1 MYIRPELRAGAAVMS
16 LFDPTNPLIRRAG
29 RIVPALWPVPY
40 IHGVRTRR
48 VKNRDI
54 HATIYE
60 PENPRAAVLWIHGGG
75 LLMGHP
81 RQDVKHLKET
91 AAEVGVTV
99 VAPHYRFAPEHPYPA
114 ALDDVHSA
122 HHWLLTHA
130 EELGVRPEHIVIG
143 GQSAGGGLAAAL
155 CQRLHD
161 EGGIQP
167 AGQWR
172 FCPMLD
178 DRAASDER
186 NVIWDADSNA
196 RAWRYYVRENPDA
209 PYAVPGRR
217 VDLAG
222 LPPAWLYAGG
232 SELFYAEILDY
243 ADRLKLAGVPTQ
255 CEVVEGG
262 VHAFELWAPHTA
274 AAKRLLMSSRMWL
287 TSTLDAL
294 D

>member
-1 MYIRPELRAGAAVMS
+1 MYIRPELRPGAAVMS

-29 RIVPALWPVPY
+29 RVVPALWPAPY
-40 IHGVRTRR
+40 IYGVRTRR

-54 HATIYE
+54 RATIYE
-60 PENPRAAVLWIHGGG
+60 PDNPRAVVLWIHGGG

-81 RQDVKHLKET
+81 RQDVKHLKDT
-91 AAEVGVTV
+91 AAQLGVTV

-122 HHWLLTHA
+122 HHWLLNHA
-130 EELGVRPEHIVIG
+130 DELGVRADRIVIG

-155 CQRLHD
+155 CQRLYD
-161 EGGIQP
+161 EGGTQP
-167 AGQWR
+167 VGQWL

-178 DRAASDER
+178 DRAASDEC

-196 RAWRYYVRENPDA
+196 QAWRYYVQDDPTA

-217 VDLAG
+217 ADLTG
-222 LPPAWLYAGG
+222 LPPAWLYAGQ
-232 SELFYAEILDY
+232 SELFYNEILVY
-243 ADRLKLAGVPTQ
+243 AERLEAAGVPTQ

-274 AAKRLLMSSRMWL
+274 AAKHLLMSSRMWL
-287 TSTLDAL
+287 DSTLNAL

>member
-1 MYIRPELRAGAAVMS
+1 M
-16 LFDPTNPLIRRAG
+16 
-29 RIVPALWPVPY
+29 
-40 IHGVRTRR
+40 
-48 VKNRDI
+48 
-54 HATIYE
+54 
-60 PENPRAAVLWIHGGG
+60 
-75 LLMGHP
+75 
-81 RQDVKHLKET
+81 
-91 AAEVGVTV
+91 

-122 HHWLLTHA
+122 HHWLLNHA
-130 EELGVRPEHIVIG
+130 DELGVRTDRIVIG

-155 CQRLHD
+155 CQRLYD
-161 EGGIQP
+161 EGGTQP
-167 AGQWR
+167 VGQWL

-196 RAWRYYVRENPDA
+196 QAWRYYVQDDPTA

-217 VDLAG
+217 ADFTG
-222 LPPAWLYAGG
+222 LPPAWLYAGQ
-232 SELFYAEILDY
+232 SELFYNEILDY
-243 ADRLKLAGVPTQ
+243 AERLEAAGVPTQ

-274 AAKRLLMSSRMWL
+274 AAKHLLMSSRMWL
-287 TSTLDAL
+287 DSTLNAL

>member
-29 RIVPALWPVPY
+29 RVVPALWPAPY
-40 IHGVRTRR
+40 IYGVRTRR
-48 VKNRDI
+48 VKTRDI
-54 HATIYE
+54 RATIYE
-60 PENPRAAVLWIHGGG
+60 PDNPRAVVLWIHGGG

-81 RQDVKHLKET
+81 RQDVKHLKDT
-91 AAEVGVTV
+91 AAQLGVTV

-122 HHWLLTHA
+122 HHWLLNHA
-130 EELGVRPEHIVIG
+130 DELGVRADRIVIG

-155 CQRLHD
+155 CQRLYD
-161 EGGIQP
+161 EGGTQP
-167 AGQWR
+167 VGQWL

-178 DRAASDER
+178 DRAASDEC

-196 RAWRYYVRENPDA
+196 QAWRYYVQDDPTA

-217 VDLAG
+217 ADLTG
-222 LPPAWLYAGG
+222 LPPAWLYAGQ
-232 SELFYAEILDY
+232 SELFYNEILVY
-243 ADRLKLAGVPTQ
+243 AERLEAAGVPTQ

-274 AAKRLLMSSRMWL
+274 AAKHLLMSSRMWL
-287 TSTLDAL
+287 DSTLNAL

>member
-1 MYIRPELRAGAAVMS
+1 MYIRPELRPGAAVMS

-29 RIVPALWPVPY
+29 RVVPALWPAPY
-40 IHGVRTRR
+40 IHGVHTRR

-99 VAPHYRFAPEHPYPA
+99 VAPHYRFAPEHPFPA

-122 HHWLLTHA
+122 HHWLLTHT

-167 AGQWR
+167 AGQWL

-196 RAWRYYVRENPDA
+196 QAWRYYVQDDPTA

-217 VDLAG
+217 ADLTG
-222 LPPAWLYAGG
+222 LPPAWLYAGQ
-232 SELFYAEILDY
+232 SELFYNEILDY
-243 ADRLKLAGVPTQ
+243 AERLEAAGVPTQ

-262 VHAFELWAPHTA
+262 VHAFELWAPHTV
-274 AAKRLLMSSRMWL
+274 AAKHLLMSSRMWL
-287 TSTLDAL
+287 DSTLNAL

>member
-1 MYIRPELRAGAAVMS
+1 MFIRPELRAGAAFMS
-16 LFDPTNPLIRRAG
+16 LWDPTNPLIRRAG
-29 RIVPALWPVPY
+29 RVVPALWPAPL
-40 IHGVRTRR
+40 IQGVRTRR
-48 VKNRDI
+48 VRNADI
-54 HATIYE
+54 RATIYS
-60 PENPRAAVLWIHGGG
+60 PENPRGAVLWIHGGG

-99 VAPHYRFAPEHPYPA
+99 IAPHYRYAPENPYPA

-130 EELGVRPEHIVIG
+130 EDLGISPDRIVIG

-155 CQRLHD
+155 CQRLLD

-167 AGQWR
+167 AGQWL

-178 DRAASDER
+178 DRAASTDR
-186 NVIWDADSNA
+186 NPIWDADSNA
-196 RAWRYYVRENPDA
+196 QAWRYYTNGNPDA

-217 VDLAG
+217 AELAG
-222 LPPAWLYAGG
+222 LPPAWLYAGS
-232 SELFYAEILDY
+232 SELFYDEIVDY
-243 ADRLKLAGVPTQ
+243 AERLKSAGVPTQ
-255 CEVVEGG
+255 CEVVDGG

-274 AAKRLLMSSRMWL
+274 AAKRLLMNSRVWL
-287 TSTLDAL
+287 QSTLNAL